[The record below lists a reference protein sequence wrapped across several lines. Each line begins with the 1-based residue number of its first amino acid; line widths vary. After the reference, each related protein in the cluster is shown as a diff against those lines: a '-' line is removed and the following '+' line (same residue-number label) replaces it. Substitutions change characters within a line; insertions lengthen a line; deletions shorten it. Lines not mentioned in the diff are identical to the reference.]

1 MIIIYYSTNMNAKNC
16 IFKISKFYAGILS
29 GNFKFFCESCL
40 NFSKL
45 LFVLCSP
52 FLFSKHPNPYI
63 SCHWWYKLS
72 DIVFK
77 YKFFDI
83 VLEFHNYD
91 FNFIYSV
98 IRIKH
103 CMLEKIELISRPKFY
118 FQIYTTL
125 LDEWQYKHGQCN
137 TRVNKYLYL
146 GG

>member
-1 MIIIYYSTNMNAKNC
+1 MQKTVFSRFLNFMQEYC
-16 IFKISKFYAGILS
+16 LEILS
-29 GNFKFFCESCL
+29 FSVKVVSIFL
-40 NFSKL
+40 NFY
-45 LFVLCSP
+45 LFYVHHSC
-52 FLFSKHPNPYI
+52 FLSIQTSNPYI

-103 CMLEKIELISRPKFY
+103 CMIKKIELISRPKFY

-125 LDEWQYKHGQCN
+125 LDEWHYKHGQCN